1 MRQMVF
7 ANIFVKG
14 WIVYPYVYSF
24 FDQPHKV
31 VILSPYYTEV
41 INGSIMTC
49 EGIMVIDGGG
59 VL

>member
-7 ANIFVKG
+7 ANIFVQE

-31 VILSPYYTEV
+31 VILSLHYTEV

-49 EGIMVIDGGG
+49 DGIMVIDGGG